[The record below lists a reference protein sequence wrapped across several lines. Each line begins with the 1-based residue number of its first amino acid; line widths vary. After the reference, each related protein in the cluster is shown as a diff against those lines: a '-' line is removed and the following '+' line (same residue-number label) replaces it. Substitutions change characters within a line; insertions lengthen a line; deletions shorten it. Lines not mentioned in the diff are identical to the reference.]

1 MMNRTQLTLDDFLAN
16 AAIDKTLVQLLI
28 AITEATIAIAA
39 LTENG
44 GLENTNGDSIY
55 GKLDSQN
62 VQGETQAK
70 LDVLSNDIFIDK
82 LTASGLVAGMVSEE
96 NVLPITVKDNHGKD
110 KYIVAFDPLDGSSNV
125 DVNVSIGSIFSV
137 FQTPHQQALVDV
149 DYLIAGNQ
157 QIAAGYTVYGPCTML
172 IISIGKGTQGFT
184 LNRSSKQFLLTHA
197 DMRVPEDATEF
208 AINASNQRFWEP
220 PIQRYVTECEA
231 GATGSREKDFNMRWI
246 GSMVADIHR
255 ILIRGGI
262 YLYPKDSKNLS
273 MPGRLRL
280 MYEANPMA
288 MLVEQAGGLA
298 STGRTRI
305 LDIKPEQV
313 HQRVPIIIGSRN
325 EVEQLERYHLAY
337 DKGQ

>member
-1 MMNRTQLTLDDFLAN
+1 MTNKTQLTLDGFLAK
-16 AAIDKTLVQLLI
+16 AAIDNSLAQLI
-28 AITEATIAIAA
+28 AAIANASIAIAA

-44 GLENTNGDSIY
+44 ALDNTDGSNVY

-70 LDVLSNDIFIDK
+70 LDVVSNAIFIEK
-82 LTASGLVAGMVSEE
+82 LTATGLVAGMVSEE
-96 NVLPITVKDNHGKD
+96 NGLPITVKGNHGKD
-110 KYIVAFDPLDGSSNV
+110 KYIVAFDPLDGSSNI
-125 DVNVSIGSIFSV
+125 DVNVSVGSIFSV
-137 FQTPHQQALVDV
+137 FKTPHQNALVDA
-149 DYLIAGNQ
+149 DYLMAGSQ
-157 QIAAGYTVYGPCTML
+157 QIAAGYAAYGPCTML
-172 IISIGKGTQGFT
+172 IISLGKGTHGFT

-197 DMRVPEDATEF
+197 NMQVPKDATEY
-208 AINASNQRFWEP
+208 AINTSNQRFWQP
-220 PIQRYVTECEA
+220 PVQRYVTECEA
-231 GATGSREKDFNMRWI
+231 GAAGRRKKNFNMRWI

-298 STGRTRI
+298 STGKMRI

-313 HQRVPIIIGSRN
+313 HLRVPVIIGAKN
-325 EVEQLERYHLAY
+325 EVELLERYHL
-337 DKGQ
+337 